1 MPITP
6 SLLRRAHDDGADVV
20 DRDCSFKHFHASERS
35 QVNQLGAD
43 GSDLAAD
50 FFSGLETEF
59 DLLADARLQHG
70 DLRVVLGG
78 IESVIGERREIQG
91 GDEGDDWQCFHDGVV
106 LDAGVNDWGD
116 DCNIVDPQNQAGL
129 AFRDCNSCSSSPTA
143 PKQTIL
149 FMEIVGTVTNLLRE
163 KESRLWSIKPD
174 ATVYEAIAMMAEK
187 NIGAVPVVDEGKLL
201 GILSEREYTRNVILK
216 SKSSRN
222 ALVREIME
230 VGLVTV
236 GPETSV
242 AECMRL
248 VTYKRVRH
256 LPVVKDGELIGI
268 LSIGDLVKW
277 IMSAQTAAI
286 EQLTKYIYGE

>member
-1 MPITP
+1 
-6 SLLRRAHDDGADVV
+6 
-20 DRDCSFKHFHASERS
+20 
-35 QVNQLGAD
+35 
-43 GSDLAAD
+43 
-50 FFSGLETEF
+50 
-59 DLLADARLQHG
+59 
-70 DLRVVLGG
+70 
-78 IESVIGERREIQG
+78 
-91 GDEGDDWQCFHDGVV
+91 
-106 LDAGVNDWGD
+106 
-116 DCNIVDPQNQAGL
+116 
-129 AFRDCNSCSSSPTA
+129 
-143 PKQTIL
+143 
-149 FMEIVGTVTNLLRE
+149 MEIVGTVTNLLRE

-174 ATVYEAIAMMAEK
+174 ATVYQAIELMAEK
-187 NIGAVPVVDEGKLL
+187 NIGAVPVVEEGELL

-216 SKSSRN
+216 GKSSRN
-222 ALVREIME
+222 ALVREIMA

-248 VTYKRVRH
+248 VTDKRVRH